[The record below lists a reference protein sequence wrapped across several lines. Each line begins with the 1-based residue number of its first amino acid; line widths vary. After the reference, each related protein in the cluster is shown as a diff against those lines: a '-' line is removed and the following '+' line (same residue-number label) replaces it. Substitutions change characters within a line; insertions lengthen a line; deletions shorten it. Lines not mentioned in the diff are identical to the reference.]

1 MVLMKTAFILAS
13 LLLASP
19 VAAATFP
26 PLNNKPVVDAANI
39 IPDDREAALMQRLYD
54 IKKQS
59 GHEVAVVT
67 VPDLEGA
74 EIEEYALDAFNSYG
88 LGTRDG
94 DDGVLFI
101 IAPNEHR
108 DRIEVG
114 DGLQGLLTDGETSRI
129 NDGMVVPMFK
139 DGDYPGGIELGVEEI
154 AKVITPLTPAQLMV
168 KQRADAQAASRRAA
182 TMATFKDGLMVIGGI
197 LAGIAAMFGLVK
209 LATLP
214 KRRRLERER
223 LARVAAEAKRREEQR
238 VENARLAAI
247 AREEQ
252 LEQDRL
258 DAIETE
264 RRRKEHERR
273 ETERRRIAEEARLAQ
288 VEKERVERVNMLAAM
303 TPVAREAFLQKE
315 RDDAERERLAEIER
329 RRQAEIKRQQQAV
342 IDAERQRQ
350 QAIRDAE
357 RRREEDRQR
366 EQQRR
371 DDDAAASRRR
381 SEEAAA
387 AAASASTWS
396 SPSPSPSPSPS
407 IDFGGGGGT
416 ASGGGDSGSW

>member
-1 MVLMKTAFILAS
+1 MKTAFILAS

-26 PLNNKPVVDAANI
+26 PLNNKPIVDAANI

-67 VPDLEGA
+67 VPDLDGA

-101 IAPNEHR
+101 IAPKEHR

-114 DGLQGLLTDGETSRI
+114 DGLQGLLTDAESSRI

-154 AKVITPLTPAQLMV
+154 AKVITPLTPLTPAQLLV
-168 KQRADAQAASRRAA
+168 KKRAEAEAASRHAA
-182 TMATFKDGLMVIGGI
+182 RVAGFKDFSLTIGAI
-197 LAGIAAMFGLVK
+197 LASIAGMFGLVK
-209 LATLP
+209 LVTLP

-223 LARVAAEAKRREEQR
+223 VAKLAAEEKAREEQR
-238 VENARLAAI
+238 AENIRLAEV
-247 AREEQ
+247 AREARRK
-252 LEQDRL
+252 QDNL
-258 DAIETE
+258 DRIENERKQKEAQRREDE
-264 RRRKEHERR
+264 RRRVAEAERVAK
-273 ETERRRIAEEARLAQ
+273 I
-288 VEKERVERVNMLAAM
+288 EKARVERETMLAAM
-303 TPVAREAFLQKE
+303 TPTVREAFLQKE
-315 RDDAERERLAEIER
+315 RDDAERERLAAAER
-329 RRQAEIKRQQQAV
+329 HRLAEIKRQQQ
-342 IDAERQRQ
+342 E
-350 QAIRDAE
+350 AIDAE
-357 RRREEDRQR
+357 RRREQAVRDAARRREE
-366 EQQRR
+366 EQQAAERR
-371 DDDAAASRRR
+371 RADEEAASRRR
-381 SEEAAA
+381 SEEYAAA
-387 AAASASTWS
+387 AAASSYS
-396 SPSPSPSPSPS
+396 SSSSSS
-407 IDFGGGGGT
+407 SYSSSSDFGGGGGS